1 MTTNR
6 PAQNHLDRRTLLA
19 AGITGAAA
27 ATMTLPSPAEAAG
40 ATLNHFQHG
49 VASGDPLPDRVVIW
63 TRVTPTAD
71 ATAGSGKGEEV
82 LVRWEISPTADFKR
96 ITGKGSQQTGPDRD
110 HTVKL
115 DVTGLA
121 PESWY
126 FYRFTYNGQTS
137 RVGRTRTAP
146 AADATP
152 DNVRFG
158 VVSCSNLQA
167 GWFASYRHLAERDD
181 LHAIIHL
188 GDYLYEYGPGEYG
201 YGMGNDD
208 VRPHEP
214 AHEMHTL
221 ADYRIRHAQYKR
233 DVDLSDAHARLP
245 WIVTWDDHESANDAW
260 MLGAE
265 NNEPGEFDWIDRKTS
280 SNQAYDEWMPLRVD
294 TGPDDEGATVE
305 TDDHLHDRIYRRL
318 RFGTL
323 LELSMLDLRSYRS
336 EQASRLELAKVDD
349 PDRTITGDEQ
359 LAWLKDGLLTDA
371 QWKIVG
377 NPVMIAPVTF
387 GALPK
392 SLIAPVNDVAGLL
405 PDNGIAYNLDQWDGY
420 TADRT
425 ELFEHIRNNAVTDT
439 VFVTG
444 DIHSAWACDLP
455 YDSAVYPLG
464 KTAGVEFVATSV
476 TSNNLKDVLGAPRR
490 TVSVTVENII
500 KTANRHVRHLN
511 FDDHGFSILDVT
523 RNRAQMDWWTIG
535 ERRDSNTTATWSTS
549 YATAT
554 GSNRIHRVTEPLS

>member
-1 MTTNR
+1 MTQSST
-6 PAQNHLDRRTLLA
+6 PQTQIDRRTLIA
-19 AGITGAAA
+19 AGLATAAGAGVVA
-27 ATMTLPSPAEAAG
+27 LPAPAEAAG
-40 ATLNHFQHG
+40 TTLNHFQHG

-63 TRVTPTAD
+63 TRITPTAE
-71 ATAGSGKGEEV
+71 ATPGSGLGEEI
-82 LVRWEISPTADFKR
+82 LVRWEVSPTADFSR
-96 ITGKGSQQTGPDRD
+96 VIAKGSHQTGPERD

-115 DVTGLA
+115 DVTGLS

-126 FYRFTYNGQTS
+126 FYRFTYNGRTS

-167 GWFASYRHLAERDD
+167 GWFAAYRHLAGRDD
-181 LHAIIHL
+181 LHAILHL

-201 YGMGNDD
+201 YGMANEDI
-208 VRPHEP
+208 RPHEP

-233 DVDLSDAHARLP
+233 DADLADAHAHLP

-260 MLGAE
+260 LLGAE
-265 NNEPGEFDWIDRKTS
+265 NNEPGEYDWIERKTNA
-280 SNQAYDEWMPLRVD
+280 NQAYDEWMPLRVD
-294 TGPDDEGATVE
+294 GTAVVE
-305 TDDHLHDRIYRRL
+305 TGGHLHDRIYRRL

-336 EQASRLELAKVDD
+336 EQVARTDLAGVDD

-359 LAWLKDGLLTDA
+359 LEWLKEGLLTDA
-371 QWKIVG
+371 RWKIVG

-387 GALPK
+387 AALPK
-392 SLIAPVNDVAGLL
+392 SLVSPVNDVTGLL
-405 PDNGIAYNLDQWDGY
+405 PDNGIAYNVDQWDGY

-425 ELFEHIRNNAVTDT
+425 ELFEHIRNNAITDT

-464 KTAGVEFVATSV
+464 RTAGVEFVATSV
-476 TSNNLKDVLGAPRR
+476 TSNNLKDILGAPRR

-500 KTANRHVRHLN
+500 RTANRHVRYLN
-511 FDDHGFSILDVT
+511 FDDHGFSVLDVT
-523 RNRAQMDWWTIG
+523 RNRAQMDWYVIV
-535 ERRDSNTTATWSTS
+535 ERKDARTTATWARS

-554 GSNRIHRVTEPLS
+554 GSNRLHHVTEPV

>member
-1 MTTNR
+1 MTQT
-6 PAQNHLDRRTLLA
+6 QIDRRTLIA
-19 AGITGAAA
+19 AGLATAAGAGAIA
-27 ATMTLPSPAEAAG
+27 LPQPSEAAG

-71 ATAGSGKGEEV
+71 ATPGSGQGEEV
-82 LVRWEISPTADFKR
+82 LVRWEVSPTADFDR
-96 ITGKGSQQTGPDRD
+96 VIAKGSQQTGPDRD

-121 PESWY
+121 PETWY
-126 FYRFTYNGQTS
+126 FYRFSYNGQTT

-146 AADATP
+146 AADANP
-152 DNVRFG
+152 ENVRFG

-167 GWFASYRHLAERDD
+167 GWFASYRHLAARDD
-181 LHAIIHL
+181 LHAILHL

-201 YGMGNDD
+201 YGMSNEDI
-208 VRPHEP
+208 RPHEP
-214 AHEMHTL
+214 AREMHTL

-233 DVDLSDAHARLP
+233 DADLAAAHARLP

-265 NNEPGEFDWIDRKTS
+265 NNAPGEYDWIERKTGA
-280 SNQAYDEWMPLRVD
+280 NQAYDEWMPLRVD
-294 TGPDDEGATVE
+294 GTAAVE
-305 TDDHLHDRIYRRL
+305 TDDYLHDRIYRRL
-318 RFGTL
+318 RFGNL

-336 EQASRLELAKVDD
+336 EQVARTDLAGVDD
-349 PDRTITGDEQ
+349 PDRTITGDKQ

-371 QWKIVG
+371 RWKIVG

-392 SLIAPVNDVAGLL
+392 SLISPVNDVTGLL
-405 PDNGIAYNLDQWDGY
+405 PDNGIALNVDQWDGY

-425 ELFEHIRNNAVTDT
+425 ELFEHIRNNAITNT

-444 DIHSAWACDLP
+444 DIHSSWACDLP

-476 TSNNLKDVLGAPRR
+476 TSNNLKDILGAPRR
-490 TVSVTVENII
+490 TVSVTVEEII
-500 KTANRHVRHLN
+500 KTSNRHVRYLN
-511 FDDHGFSILDVT
+511 FDDHGYSILDIT
-523 RNRAQMDWWTIG
+523 RNRTQMDWYFIG
-535 ERRDSNTTATWSTS
+535 ERKDPGTAATWAMS
-549 YATAT
+549 YATAA
-554 GSNRIHRVTEPLS
+554 GSGRVHHVTEPV